1 MRHGIKKGVTLVE
14 LLVIMGIIGILTAI
28 LLPAVQQARE
38 SARRVQCKNNLK
50 QIGLA
55 LHNYLDTN
63 SVFPPSFCIR
73 RGTTLAMNNGSWSI
87 HGRLLPF
94 MEQGNAYEQVELDVA
109 WDAQR
114 STCAR
119 AMSES
124 IERTFWKKWGVPG
137 GGEPI
142 AIYWQ

>member
-1 MRHGIKKGVTLVE
+1 MKKGVTLVE
-14 LLVIMGIIGILTAI
+14 LLVVIGIIGILTAI

-38 SARRVQCKNNLK
+38 SARRVQCNNSLK

-73 RGTTLAMNNGSWSI
+73 RGTTLSMNNGSWSI

-142 AIYWQ
+142 ATYWQ